1 MAILTKSCFM
11 IYRIDM
17 FFISIIKSAAKVE
30 LFKGLVNRKMYR
42 YIEYCIK
49 MHLWGGWCTKLHGF
63 EILSMLFIFEEVGRY
78 LIFAG

>member
-1 MAILTKSCFM
+1 M

-17 FFISIIKSAAKVE
+17 FFISILKSAAKVD

-49 MHLWGGWCTKLHGF
+49 MGLLGGWCTKLHVF
-63 EILSMLFIFEEVGRY
+63 EILSMPFVFEEFAGCP
-78 LIFAG
+78 IFAK